1 MQDTEKD
8 PHCSP
13 LSINL
18 VNSQLNQLENDL
30 FGKIITI
37 KSYFKFPILWKKYI
51 VYIQNFLLSKAE
63 FVDVE
68 VNEIQI
74 N

>member
-1 MQDTEKD
+1 MPQLESNQLLHFSIYTPNSVRMQDTEKD

-13 LSINL
+13 LWINL

-37 KSYFKFPILWKKYI
+37 KSY
-51 VYIQNFLLSKAE
+51 
-63 FVDVE
+63 
-68 VNEIQI
+68 
-74 N
+74 

>member
-37 KSYFKFPILWKKYI
+37 KSYFMEEIHSIHPKFFTFKGRIC
-51 VYIQNFLLSKAE
+51 
-63 FVDVE
+63 
-68 VNEIQI
+68 
-74 N
+74 